1 MPSVCVQVVSLAMT
15 SFDSPLLPDMVTGFE
30 DASPAA
36 QLATPDS
43 GPCSA
48 PSSLGQTC
56 SFYLLRMALW
66 PCRVSLPSPC
76 GCEQVLSHRIPF
88 PWSVLRRS
96 LKPPASELSPIYN
109 MIASVPTALSSP
121 FGWQCLLRGLCQG
134 GESLGQLHL
143 SCVCSRGLSCSGCHH
158 SPVCSSIP
166 GQDPAR
172 NMPTRGAI
180 RSSSQSQNCRPRG
193 AVVLGPGI
201 LKLSWRPQLRSL
213 SA

>member
-43 GPCSA
+43 GPCLA

-121 FGWQCLLRGLCQG
+121 FGWQCLLRGLRQG

-143 SCVCSRGLSCSGCHH
+143 

-193 AVVLGPGI
+193 AVVLRPGI